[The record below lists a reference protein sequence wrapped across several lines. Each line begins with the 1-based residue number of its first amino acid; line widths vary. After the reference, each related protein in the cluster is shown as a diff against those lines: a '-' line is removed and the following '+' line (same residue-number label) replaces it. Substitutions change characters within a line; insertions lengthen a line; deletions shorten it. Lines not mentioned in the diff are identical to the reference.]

1 MDQLFLLFDRICR
14 LSDGLRIY
22 IERHLKKKKIKKGEI
37 ILREGQVA
45 RHIYFIEQ
53 GIVRSYRYK
62 KGKERTSWIMKEGD
76 LFLSVGSFFS
86 RTPAREN
93 IQAMKDCVL
102 YYITHEQLETAY
114 RDFPEFNLHG
124 RRILQYYYELS
135 EKRNEMR
142 EWPAYDRF
150 EFLMAHQ
157 PDLIGKVPEKLLAS
171 YLGMAPET
179 FSVQKSKF
187 ANKNKKE
194 VNMKVSRKTN
204 QRRKKTNKL

>member
-1 MDQLFLLFDRICR
+1 MDRLFLLFDGINT
-14 LSDGLRIY
+14 LSAGLRAY
-22 IERHLKKKKIKKGEI
+22 LERHLKRKTVKKGEI
-37 ILREGQVA
+37 ILREGQVS
-45 RHIYFIEQ
+45 RYIYFIER

-86 RTPAREN
+86 QTPAREN
-93 IQAMKDCVL
+93 IQALKDCVL
-102 YYITHEQLETAY
+102 YYITYEQLKKAY
-114 RDFPEFNLHG
+114 RDFPEFNLH
-124 RRILQYYYELS
+124 RARILEYYYELS

-142 EWPAYDRF
+142 EWPAYERF

-157 PDLIGKVPEKLLAS
+157 PELIGQVPQKLLAS

-187 ANKNKKE
+187 ANKKK
-194 VNMKVSRKTN
+194 KTKTKQVSRTAN
-204 QRRKKTNKL
+204 RREKKANK